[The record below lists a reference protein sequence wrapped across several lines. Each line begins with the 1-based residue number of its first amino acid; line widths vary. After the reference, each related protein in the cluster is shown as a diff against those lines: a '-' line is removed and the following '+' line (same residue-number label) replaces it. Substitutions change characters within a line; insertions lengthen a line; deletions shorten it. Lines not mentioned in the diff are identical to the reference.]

1 MSLFNLVILTKS
13 VKSEQEFPNNDPE
26 ELLLENQ
33 LKNIYEEIHF
43 ISKLSEIF
51 KGKNHSV

>member
-1 MSLFNLVILTKS
+1 MSLFNLIILTKS